1 MTKILL
7 KITNLIIH
15 RKKTLIILWIL
26 LILTSVLIFSGQ
38 KPENLDT
45 DIYGLEHTE
54 AFAVKQILEK
64 DFAFKQGNSAAI
76 VIKSKTDIANLNKG
90 LKKTF
95 PQISQISE
103 ITGYKKHSNTLL
115 LIKFKTDLA
124 PGKMQDLTPEIRNY
138 LKSWSEKNSTVT
150 WFTGST
156 AFQYDANTAGR
167 NDSKKGETFA
177 LLISFFILIFTFG
190 ALFSAFLPLLTGAV
204 TLIFLHAILKLFSLP
219 VNPVS
224 LILGGLT
231 GLSLAIDYSLFVVSR
246 FKEELHNFSG
256 QPDYREKAIGTTILY
271 SGKTILYSGLIM
283 LCSVSVL
290 IIPDVSITRT
300 VVINLLIVI
309 LVSLVN
315 SILFLPV
322 FLIYGE
328 KYLDAPRILT
338 SLINKIDKEKFWKK
352 VISHIV
358 NYPKVYFLLAVT
370 ILITLSLPVLN
381 IKLFSPV
388 ITIAPQNS
396 ESIAGYEELQKDGWG
411 GELVPIS
418 IIVKSNAKYGIYSK
432 EFISFIFALSSELQK
447 QEKVGEV
454 QSITSWNHNFTK
466 NDYIAFFNSMNV
478 LNMYSAGNNINP
490 LTKNNLTLINVFPK
504 NLVNLTD
511 NLEII
516 KFIHD
521 YSAKN
526 HTFNIITGGTVS
538 RVNDFTVELYSYLP
552 QMLLIILGEIY
563 LLLFFYLKSIIL
575 PVKAA
580 IMNFLP
586 ILSSFG
592 LLTLVFQFGYF
603 HNILKT
609 PFNGAVTNI
618 VPIVLFCIVFGLG
631 MDYEVLILSRINESY
646 QKNQEVKTAIIEGMS
661 KSGSLITGAALILA
675 GVFVPGIF
683 SSSPQI
689 QEICLGISSAVFIDA
704 TIVRI
709 FLVPSF
715 MMLMGKWNW
724 WRPF

>member
-1 MTKILL
+1 
-7 KITNLIIH
+7 
-15 RKKTLIILWIL
+15 
-26 LILTSVLIFSGQ
+26 
-38 KPENLDT
+38 
-45 DIYGLEHTE
+45 
-54 AFAVKQILEK
+54 
-64 DFAFKQGNSAAI
+64 
-76 VIKSKTDIANLNKG
+76 
-90 LKKTF
+90 
-95 PQISQISE
+95 
-103 ITGYKKHSNTLL
+103 
-115 LIKFKTDLA
+115 
-124 PGKMQDLTPEIRNY
+124 
-138 LKSWSEKNSTVT
+138 
-150 WFTGST
+150 
-156 AFQYDANTAGR
+156 
-167 NDSKKGETFA
+167 
-177 LLISFFILIFTFG
+177 
-190 ALFSAFLPLLTGAV
+190 
-204 TLIFLHAILKLFSLP
+204 
-219 VNPVS
+219 
-224 LILGGLT
+224 
-231 GLSLAIDYSLFVVSR
+231 
-246 FKEELHNFSG
+246 
-256 QPDYREKAIGTTILY
+256 
-271 SGKTILYSGLIM
+271 
-283 LCSVSVL
+283 
-290 IIPDVSITRT
+290 
-300 VVINLLIVI
+300 
-309 LVSLVN
+309 
-315 SILFLPV
+315 
-322 FLIYGE
+322 
-328 KYLDAPRILT
+328 
-338 SLINKIDKEKFWKK
+338 
-352 VISHIV
+352 
-358 NYPKVYFLLAVT
+358 
-370 ILITLSLPVLN
+370 
-381 IKLFSPV
+381 
-388 ITIAPQNS
+388 
-396 ESIAGYEELQKDGWG
+396 
-411 GELVPIS
+411 
-418 IIVKSNAKYGIYSK
+418 
-432 EFISFIFALSSELQK
+432 
-447 QEKVGEV
+447 
-454 QSITSWNHNFTK
+454 
-466 NDYIAFFNSMNV
+466 
-478 LNMYSAGNNINP
+478 MYSAGNNINP